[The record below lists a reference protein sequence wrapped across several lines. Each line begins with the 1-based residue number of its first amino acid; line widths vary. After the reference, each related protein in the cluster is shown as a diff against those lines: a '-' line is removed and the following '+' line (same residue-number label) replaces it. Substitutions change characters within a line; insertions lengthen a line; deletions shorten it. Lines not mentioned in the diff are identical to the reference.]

1 LTKAKFYSK
10 SSFAGRSVNPV
21 ASEAMNIV
29 EENLLRLPRENLEEQ
44 QRYWAERQRL
54 SVLKAEHNA

>member
-1 LTKAKFYSK
+1 
-10 SSFAGRSVNPV
+10 
-21 ASEAMNIV
+21 M
-29 EENLLRLPRENLEEQ
+29 EENVENLPRKSLEEQ